1 MTVPTEAVSVC
12 KTGAPPET
20 STMLLTSPISSVTS
34 MRFELPTCTSRLLRS
49 TARNPESSAFKLY
62 TPGGIARRT
71 YNPASFVNAVRTAF
85 VDGLVNVTV
94 TPGTSAP
101 LGSLITPLISPV
113 GACAA
118 RLKVNRLTKN
128 NVANDRP
135 NIDTSCDACPGG
147 QFLRLRAI
155 ALALRG
161 PPPQLTSPCG
171 SNHFRY
177 ATDAGVARIQIVL
190 LIKNPVAG
198 FGELAVFYSHS
209 IADCTE
215 HSAIPI

>member
-34 MRFELPTCTSRLLRS
+34 MRFELPTCTSIFFRS
-49 TARNPESSAFKLY
+49 TARNPDSSAFRLY

-71 YNPASFVNAVRTAF
+71 YSPASFVNAVRTAF
-85 VDGLVNVTV
+85 VAGLVNVTV

-101 LGSLITPLISPV
+101 LGSLTTPLMSPV

-118 RLKVNRLTKN
+118 RLKVNRITKN
-128 NVANDRP
+128 NVTNDRP
-135 NIDTSCDACPGG
+135 NIETYCDALPGVHI
-147 QFLRLRAI
+147 LRLGAI

-161 PPPQLTSPCG
+161 PPPHLTSPCG

-177 ATDAGVARIQIVL
+177 ATDAGVARVQIVL
-190 LIKNPVAG
+190 LVKNPVAG
-198 FGELAVFYSHS
+198 FDELAVSYTHS
-209 IADCTE
+209 IADCTD
-215 HSAIPI
+215 HSAF